1 MITFEVKGRK
11 VSQKQFFKSIEKNVH
26 DAVKEHLVK
35 EVSKVR
41 DPETGEKPSVKVSG
55 NSLDNLCVKVSGS
68 ESLIK
73 QVKDKLSD

>member
-26 DAVKEHLVK
+26 DAVKDHLVQ
-35 EVSKVR
+35 EVNKVR

-55 NSLDNLCVKVSGS
+55 NSLDDLCVEVTGSGS
-68 ESLIK
+68 IIEE
-73 QVKDKLSD
+73 VKNKLSN